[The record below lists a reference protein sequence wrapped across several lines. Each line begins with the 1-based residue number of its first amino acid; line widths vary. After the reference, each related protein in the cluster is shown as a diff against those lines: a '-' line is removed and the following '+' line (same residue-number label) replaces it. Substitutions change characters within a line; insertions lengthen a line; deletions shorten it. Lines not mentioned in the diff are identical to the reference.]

1 MKKGLDSSMNKP
13 LGMDEVSSTH
23 IKVRLVAAHP
33 HLPLW
38 SVILVLRR
46 QSGILKASC
55 SVRPVGP
62 VSAGLRRNS
71 TSVNKVL
78 HPIIWGLEGQE
89 KDTGHFLAGAGSAW
103 KTLKNRTCDKK

>member
-1 MKKGLDSSMNKP
+1 
-13 LGMDEVSSTH
+13 MDEVPSTH

-38 SVILVLRR
+38 SVILVLKR

-55 SVRPVGP
+55 SARRVGP

-71 TSVNKVL
+71 TSVNKVV
-78 HPIIWGLEGQE
+78 HPIMWGLEGQE
-89 KDTGHFLAGAGSAW
+89 KDTGHFLAGTGSTW
-103 KTLKNRTCDKK
+103 KTLKEQDL